1 MHGSTKIDQTKT
13 ELSWS
18 RWERKA
24 RRKTFE
30 EQSDAKIEEEVI
42 FSRKR
47 MKWLSGEYET
57 GSPPVF
63 QKQVGWE
70 TWTT

>member
-1 MHGSTKIDQTKT
+1 MKT
-13 ELSWS
+13 ELS
-18 RWERKA
+18 RRRRERKA
-24 RRKTFE
+24 RTKALE

-63 QKQVGWE
+63 QK
-70 TWTT
+70 